1 MPNNLKN
8 EFSYYS
14 RRKIEANLVSACMA
28 CTVGIPVSNYLIE
41 EPAVLSIRALFLLK
55 NPLLLCLIRIPNPYF
70 PPF

>member
-1 MPNNLKN
+1 MSSATTAEERLKQIWYLHVLL
-8 EFSYYS
+8 FG
-14 RRKIEANLVSACMA
+14 
-28 CTVGIPVSNYLIE
+28 TVGILVSNYLIE